1 MQSPMTRASSRL
13 RNNGFAQSHQQMLEV
28 AVRLIAESGVEAL
41 SMAALARE
49 LKLNRTTIYYH
60 FKNREQLIA
69 EVKRWASE
77 QLSSGLDLNLSQQ
90 ERINYI
96 TRFVLENPELIK
108 LWIEDLLSGEDIRQ
122 SYPAW
127 DKLIAGMRDKFN
139 AQGVSVDVEVYCL
152 NMLVSAFI
160 APGIFR
166 SCIAPEQDIDSIAA
180 RIEGEHQR
188 YLQPQTDR

>member
-1 MQSPMTRASSRL
+1 MKTPSTMTRASSRA
-13 RNNGFAQSHQQMLEV
+13 RNNGFIESHRQMLEV

-49 LKLNRTTIYYH
+49 LKVNRTTIYYH
-60 FKNREQLIA
+60 FRNREQLIE

-77 QLSSGLDLNLSQQ
+77 QLSTGLDLNLSQQ

-96 TRFVLENPELIK
+96 TRFVLENPELVK
-108 LWIEDLLSGEDIRQ
+108 LWIEDLISGKDIRH

-127 DKLIAGMRDKFN
+127 DKLVSGTREKFD
-139 AQGVSVDVEVYCL
+139 ATVDVEIYCL
-152 NMLVSAFI
+152 TMLVSAFI

-166 SCIAPEQDIDSIAA
+166 NCIAPELSIDSIVA
-180 RIEGEHQR
+180 RFEAEHR
-188 YLQPQTDR
+188 RNLQLQNLS